1 MAGGLG
7 FKKHKDINSALI
19 AKLAWMIVSN
29 RDRLCMRVLRT
40 KYKIKHDWLRSNP
53 PRTTSPIWRAIE
65 RAKSIILKGAC
76 YLIGDGSSVDTWRDP
91 WLPWIQD
98 FTPKPRDVNINQPP
112 LKVSRL
118 IDSDLHCW
126 KALLVIQLFDPA
138 LAQAILSIPIPLCL
152 TPNKLIWV
160 LDSKGA
166 FTVKSTYQATC
177 HLPVAPSAP
186 TSNWKQH
193 WNMKAPEKTKMFLW
207 RMCVNV
213 LPTRENIKMRMSLND
228 DSCLL
233 CSEFPE
239 DLIHL
244 FLKCHIA
251 KALWFTAVWGFR
263 SEDFAATSSYDITNL
278 ILNPPLLPN
287 QASDQRI
294 VSLTITFILEEIWHL
309 RNSNLHSKGYFSLTD
324 SMLLIHRKVREFT
337 EVCLKPSSFRLRQPH
352 PIGSHL
358 LLAGFR

>member
-1 MAGGLG
+1 
-7 FKKHKDINSALI
+7 
-19 AKLAWMIVSN
+19 MIVSN
-29 RDRLCMRVLRT
+29 RDSLCMRVLRT
-40 KYKIKHDWLRSNP
+40 KYKIKHDWLRSDP
-53 PRTTSPIWRAIE
+53 PRTASPIWRAIE

-177 HLPVAPSAP
+177 HLPVAPPALTP
-186 TSNWKQH
+186 NWKKL
-193 WNMKAPEKTKMFLW
+193 WNMKAPKKTKGMFGN
-207 RMCVNV
+207 CF
-213 LPTRENIKMRMSLND
+213 
-228 DSCLL
+228 
-233 CSEFPE
+233 FP
-239 DLIHL
+239 LFSVFKNNFL
-244 FLKCHIA
+244 FLKL
-251 KALWFTAVWGFR
+251 K
-263 SEDFAATSSYDITNL
+263 NL
-278 ILNPPLLPN
+278 
-287 QASDQRI
+287 
-294 VSLTITFILEEIWHL
+294 FG
-309 RNSNLHSKGYFSLTD
+309 NSKWTKNKNYFQNS
-324 SMLLIHRKVREFT
+324 ICE
-337 EVCLKPSSFRLRQPH
+337 
-352 PIGSHL
+352 GN
-358 LLAGFR
+358 